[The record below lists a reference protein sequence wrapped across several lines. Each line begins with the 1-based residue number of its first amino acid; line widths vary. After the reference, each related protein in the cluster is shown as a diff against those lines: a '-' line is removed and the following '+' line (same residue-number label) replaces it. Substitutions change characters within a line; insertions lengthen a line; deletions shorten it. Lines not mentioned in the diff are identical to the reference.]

1 MAFELALRNLG
12 LMTSRSPDGRLRA
25 RTTSCK
31 FLRCLKDSDI
41 QCGPPNASTSRGGAH
56 PPTTCRAARTRAP
69 DAPTSRSSM
78 PGTVGKNATVH
89 PTATGEPLPPGR
101 TSINHGPRYPNNCGR
116 PARLDYGHLGIRLI
130 PMQAKASTPGHPTGR
145 NDPTAGGVPRKLAGR
160 SPGVAIR
167 HPSGTLLCLHV
178 SKSGSDG
185 LELTPLLPLD
195 ATRSSPCRR
204 LGYIVTKRLA
214 MTAST

>member
-1 MAFELALRNLG
+1 MGVSERGQPAASPCVASRTRIFNAG
-12 LMTSRSPDGRLRA
+12 LPTPSPAGGPPADHVQGPPAPGPQTHQPPDLPRQGRSQRTPRFARLR
-25 RTTSCK
+25 
-31 FLRCLKDSDI
+31 
-41 QCGPPNASTSRGGAH
+41 
-56 PPTTCRAARTRAP
+56 
-69 DAPTSRSSM
+69 
-78 PGTVGKNATVH
+78 PGS
-89 PTATGEPLPPGR
+89 PSPPGR
-101 TSINHGPRYPNNCGR
+101 SSINHGPRYPNNCGP

-178 SKSGSDG
+178 SKPGSDG